1 MELLLYNN
9 KSDNNVLNKSIEKI
23 GETIVLNAK
32 AEISLLQPVFI
43 VAVDKTT
50 SNLNYCYCPTFNRY
64 YYINNIT
71 YLSGGRAVLNCAVDV
86 LMSWKD
92 NIKAITGT
100 VDRNEN
106 INNGYLMDNNYKAYA
121 YKKIVCKEFPNAMD
135 SNTIILMTVGG

>member
-1 MELLLYNN
+1 MELLLYIN
-9 KSDNNVLNKSIEKI
+9 KSDNNVLNKDIEKI

-43 VAVDKTT
+43 VAVDKIT
-50 SNLNYCYCPTFNRY
+50 SDINYCYCPTFNRY

-86 LMSWKD
+86 LMTWKK

-106 INNGYLMDNNYKAYA
+106 INNGYIVDGEYKALV
-121 YKKIVCKEFPNAMD
+121 YKQITTKAFPNSLND
-135 SNTIILMTVGG
+135 DTTYIMTVG